1 MQPPT
6 LAPNHLLSWL
16 KDASGE
22 SSVADLRAVVTVL
35 GADRVGIVAG
45 VSAALAQHGANIED
59 IRMAT
64 MGDLFTMI
72 ALVTLDTVRGDFATA
87 KAALEATGA
96 DLGVQVLIQRREIF
110 DAMHRI

>member
-1 MQPPT
+1 MQ
-6 LAPNHLLSWL
+6 
-16 KDASGE
+16 GE
-22 SSVADLRAVVTVL
+22 RAVVTVL

-45 VSAALAQHGANIED
+45 ISSALAGAGVNIED

-72 ALVTLDTVRGDFATA
+72 ALVGLDRLDGDFRTLQGTLDT
-87 KAALEATGA
+87 AAAE
-96 DLGVQVLIQRREIF
+96 LGVQAHIYRREIF